1 MGIVKFIVGKAL
13 LPLLMVA
20 ALVAPT
26 VAKELNI
33 AVVISTTGKYAFVG
47 TPLKDGIDMALAER
61 AKAGIFGNNTIN
73 VIFQDNA
80 SEKDEAI
87 SLINRMGARKD
98 ILMIIGPIATSE
110 AMATG
115 PVAVDHK
122 ITMFTTATSP
132 KALDAGPWIFKVTG
146 IADNYMAVMGEYAV
160 DTLKVKKCFSVTIR
174 DNEGYIIQKNAFVN
188 YLNDHGSGVVA
199 DESILSSD
207 TDFTAMATKIVNA
220 NPDCL
225 FLSTPP
231 EQGANIII
239 QAKQA
244 GLSSDVILIGNT
256 GMASVNY
263 LKAGGSAVNGTYLP
277 TEFLPTGVHADAK
290 AFIDRYKAAHGEE
303 PKLWAA
309 VGYTMGLVAAAAI
322 SNAGDD
328 PTRDSI
334 RRAMLRIK
342 DLSVP
347 LGFGRFTIGADRIPN
362 FGASVL
368 VIRDGDWIS
377 VD

>member
-1 MGIVKFIVGKAL
+1 MKLGLKLLATASLAAMAGFATVGTSI
-13 LPLLMVA
+13 A
-20 ALVAPT
+20 A
-26 VAKELNI
+26 ELKI
-33 AVVISTTGKYAFVG
+33 GVVISTTGKYAFVG
-47 TPLKDGIDMALAER
+47 TPLKEGIDMALEE
-61 AKAGIFGNNTIN
+61 KATPEFLGGNTLS
-73 VIFQDNA
+73 VVFQDNA
-80 SEKDEAI
+80 SEKGQAI
-87 SLINRMGARKD
+87 SLITRMGARDD

-122 ITMFTTATSP
+122 IPMFTTATSP

-146 IADNYMAVMGEYAV
+146 IAKNYMAVMGKYAV
-160 DTLKVKKCFSVTIR
+160 ETLKVNKCFSITIR
-174 DNEGYIIQKNAFVN
+174 DNEGYIIQKDAFVD
-188 YLNDHGSGVVA
+188 YLKDNGSGVVA

-207 TDFTAMATKIVNA
+207 TDFTAIATKIVNSE
-220 NPDCL
+220 PDCL

-263 LKAGGSAVNGTYLP
+263 LKAGGAAVEGTYLP
-277 TEFLPTGVHADAK
+277 TEFVPTGVHADAK
-290 AFIDRYKAAHGEE
+290 AFIANYKTKYGSE

-309 VGYTMGLVAAAAI
+309 VGYTMGLVAAEAI
-322 SNAGDD
+322 RNAGDN
-328 PTRDSI
+328 PTRESV
-334 RRAMLRIK
+334 RQAMMEIK

-347 LGFGRFTIGADRIPN
+347 LGFGKFTIGADRIPD
-362 FGASVL
+362 FGATVL
-368 VIRDGDWIS
+368 VIRDGDWIQP
-377 VD
+377 